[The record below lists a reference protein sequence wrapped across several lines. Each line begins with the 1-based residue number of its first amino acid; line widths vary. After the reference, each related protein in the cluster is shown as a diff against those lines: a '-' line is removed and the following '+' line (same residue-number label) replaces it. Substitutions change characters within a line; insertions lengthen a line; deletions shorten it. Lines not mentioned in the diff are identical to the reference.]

1 MNKIG
6 SVIFLLEEIL
16 INNVDRKNFALWFIL
31 ITIISI
37 IILFII
43 IILINYFQIK
53 KERIKNSINFKNE
66 RVFVINYKNA
76 DIVVDYF
83 DTNNLRKINT
93 ISFFDFLNLFP
104 DSDQNDIKTYINTLF
119 NFDYGLEDKESTLI
133 TNIILNTHKRKT
145 VYRVILKCNGIDR
158 EKKILYLS
166 CIKLTHTPVDHRG
179 TKKNLKHD
187 VYDSNEI
194 KKMYDEGKFSKGILC
209 IFRFYVKP
217 NTISFYNEFLI
228 ERKAIDYL
236 YSKLNNSVSY
246 IYIDKDNFEFSIL
259 DLRYFNEYQ
268 LEKYSN
274 ELYQIIEKY
283 LEVTGL
289 YETYYFRICSGHV
302 VDLPT
307 NYDSAYNVMS
317 DLFVSAN
324 EINRS
329 VSIYDKKKN
338 EISILEST
346 YKLEIKK
353 IIKNKEFSV
362 NFAPIVRLTKSR
374 VTTQAYLS
382 SVDFDSKIILNK
394 DDIFKSSITFNLS
407 QQLISIIFR
416 QIIPN
421 FLSQTANL
429 SYKLIIPI
437 PYNLLDVAI
446 DVIKHIQDG
455 DKANIVFSIPSVD
468 LIDLEESNS
477 LVSKLSDVRRQGF
490 DLALYTKTCDYV
502 LKRATYKLFDY
513 CLIDPMLEANVKQVS
528 RSYIKFKAV
537 YDKIN
542 KSVPVIA
549 LNAKSFQSMEL
560 LSQIGIK
567 DFSNDFIAKKS
578 PMLLPLNTKVIK
590 KMVDISK

>member
-1 MNKIG
+1 
-6 SVIFLLEEIL
+6 
-16 INNVDRKNFALWFIL
+16 
-31 ITIISI
+31 
-37 IILFII
+37 
-43 IILINYFQIK
+43 
-53 KERIKNSINFKNE
+53 
-66 RVFVINYKNA
+66 
-76 DIVVDYF
+76 
-83 DTNNLRKINT
+83 
-93 ISFFDFLNLFP
+93 
-104 DSDQNDIKTYINTLF
+104 
-119 NFDYGLEDKESTLI
+119 
-133 TNIILNTHKRKT
+133 
-145 VYRVILKCNGIDR
+145 
-158 EKKILYLS
+158 
-166 CIKLTHTPVDHRG
+166 
-179 TKKNLKHD
+179 
-187 VYDSNEI
+187 
-194 KKMYDEGKFSKGILC
+194 
-209 IFRFYVKP
+209 
-217 NTISFYNEFLI
+217 
-228 ERKAIDYL
+228 
-236 YSKLNNSVSY
+236 
-246 IYIDKDNFEFSIL
+246 
-259 DLRYFNEYQ
+259 
-268 LEKYSN
+268 
-274 ELYQIIEKY
+274 
-283 LEVTGL
+283 
-289 YETYYFRICSGHV
+289 
-302 VDLPT
+302 
-307 NYDSAYNVMS
+307 MS

-374 VTTQAYLS
+374 VATQAYLS

>member
-6 SVIFLLEEIL
+6 SVIFLLEKIL

-104 DSDQNDIKTYINTLF
+104 DSDQNDIKTYMNTLF

-158 EKKILYLS
+158 VKKILYLS

-228 ERKAIDYL
+228 KRKAIDYL

-289 YETYYFRICSGHV
+289 YETYYFRICSSHV

-307 NYDSAYNVMS
+307 NYDSAYNIMS

-374 VTTQAYLS
+374 VATQAYLS
-382 SVDFDSKIILNK
+382 SVDFDSKTILNK

-578 PMLLPLNTKVIK
+578 PMLLPLNAKVIK
-590 KMVDISK
+590 KMVDMVK